1 MNVKYNNG
9 VIYLTPE
16 IASFKKCGDFL
27 GLELRGDLD
36 ALTESALDVKRQP
49 SYDRVRVR
57 RAFPFSLADKFVSV
71 LDNDQNEIGLIEDLS
86 VFPEEQA
93 ELIKAELERVYFC
106 PEILKILS
114 VRERLGYAYFSVVT
128 DAGER
133 EIPLR
138 DVYRSIIRVNDDRI
152 VLIDIDGNRY
162 GVSSLKALDRGSM
175 KKLELYL

>member
-1 MNVKYNNG
+1 MDVKYNNG
-9 VIYLTPE
+9 VVYLTPE

-36 ALTESALDVKRQP
+36 ALTESTLDIKRQP

-57 RAFPFSLADKFVSV
+57 RAFPFSLADKYVSV
-71 LDNDQNEIGLIEDLS
+71 LDNDQNEIGLIEDVS
-86 VFPEEQA
+86 IFPREQA
-93 ELIKAELERVYFC
+93 ELICAELDRVYFC
-106 PEILKILS
+106 PEILKIVS

-138 DVYRSIIRVNDDRI
+138 DVYRSIIRVSDDRI
-152 VLIDIDGNRY
+152 VIIDIDGNRY
-162 GVSSLKALDRGSM
+162 GVSSLKALDKSSM
-175 KKLELYL
+175 KRLELYL